1 MKLPSLFKKEPKKW
15 DLQDGNVI
23 IPAFIDRGVQYY
35 ELKDLFN
42 TFTARGLAAL
52 QVYEEWD
59 MRLQKQDLQN
69 FILAFEKVLRNQKEI
84 NIMDMVKIVEM
95 LKERLT
101 FPIATEDIC
110 YKFAAIRYFDENE
123 SPYKID
129 PDYIN
134 EKVQRWKEADSEVD
148 HFFITQRLQDMLPL
162 PKLSEDV
169 LKKCLTAIKE
179 VSDYQL
185 NYIQQLNSQE

>member
-1 MKLPSLFKKEPKKW
+1 MKLLSLFKKEPKKW

-69 FILAFEKVLRNQKEI
+69 FI
-84 NIMDMVKIVEM
+84 
-95 LKERLT
+95 
-101 FPIATEDIC
+101 
-110 YKFAAIRYFDENE
+110 
-123 SPYKID
+123 
-129 PDYIN
+129 
-134 EKVQRWKEADSEVD
+134 
-148 HFFITQRLQDMLPL
+148 
-162 PKLSEDV
+162 
-169 LKKCLTAIKE
+169 
-179 VSDYQL
+179 
-185 NYIQQLNSQE
+185 